1 MTRSSSSDF
10 PESTERAVRAE
21 RAHGRA
27 AAAGPAGRAP
37 PSPGATLQLSCSPVL
52 SAPGD
57 RVLPKGW
64 DGPRQRG
71 VPETGG
77 RSEEQPPK
85 GHRQAAPGGR
95 DRLRTPRRSR
105 ERRGPGE
112 ESAQSTA
119 LPCGRE
125 GGRCPALPG
134 RPGAYLGRGAARV
147 PAQPPPADTDRQRAR
162 HGTRRTRPLRRA
174 PERRDET

>member
-1 MTRSSSSDF
+1 MQRAPFWEGKGKPQGWREAYTAQHVSCNLLIIPALAPAVTRSSSSDF

-27 AAAGPAGRAP
+27 AVAGPAGCAP

-52 SAPGD
+52 SAPGA

-85 GHRQAAPGGR
+85 GHR
-95 DRLRTPRRSR
+95 
-105 ERRGPGE
+105 
-112 ESAQSTA
+112 
-119 LPCGRE
+119 
-125 GGRCPALPG
+125 
-134 RPGAYLGRGAARV
+134 
-147 PAQPPPADTDRQRAR
+147 
-162 HGTRRTRPLRRA
+162 
-174 PERRDET
+174 